1 MGALTVGAHN
11 HSERDKNMSRTRTW
25 ISPIVL
31 LAVLAG
37 GCKKGE
43 TVAGAP
49 DSTGVTAAA
58 TPADSAA
65 TSQTAELQAQKDS
78 LLGATRS
85 LLAAMASIDSATSL
99 AGMKAKH
106 KGEPIKSYEADVR
119 DRTVEALKSLR
130 NTRARLN
137 TISARVKA
145 LGGEN
150 AGLKSQVDE
159 FTRTVAALQSQLGA
173 SQTRADSLVR
183 QLYAANIRIDSLA
196 YRTQQLGYTIDSTA
210 YENHRVFVVS
220 GTADYLIKHG
230 IVNKVGGSRFPFIV
244 KIGQTIRPANT
255 HPDTTLFRAFDM
267 TSMTTVPVDTTKTYE
282 VISAQDLTGA
292 DRSDANGRVFH
303 GPIHITDP
311 KTFWRS
317 SPYLILLVP

>member
-1 MGALTVGAHN
+1 
-11 HSERDKNMSRTRTW
+11 MSRTAKW
-25 ISPIVL
+25 VSPVVALALL
-31 LAVLAG
+31 LAACQKGDKGAG
-37 GCKKGE
+37 
-43 TVAGAP
+43 TTSTSAP
-49 DSTGVTAAA
+49 AAAA
-58 TPADSAA
+58 TPADSTL
-65 TSQTAELQAQKDS
+65 TSQNTELQAQKDS
-78 LLGATRS
+78 LFGATRS

-106 KGEPIKSYEADVR
+106 NGEPIKSYEADVR
-119 DRTVEALKSLR
+119 DRTVAALKSLR
-130 NTRARLN
+130 STRARLN

-150 AGLKSQVDE
+150 GQLKSQVDD

-220 GTADYLIKHG
+220 GTADYLVKHG

-267 TSMTTVPVDTTKTYE
+267 TAMTTVPVDTTKTYE
-282 VISAQDLTGA
+282 VVSAQDLSGA
-292 DRSDANGRVFH
+292 DRSNAKGRVFK

-311 KTFWRS
+311 KTFWRP
-317 SPYLILLVP
+317 SPYLILLIP

>member
-1 MGALTVGAHN
+1 MVA
-11 HSERDKNMSRTRTW
+11 
-25 ISPIVL
+25 
-31 LAVLAG
+31 LAVLAA
-37 GCKKGE
+37 GCNKGE
-43 TVAGAP
+43 TGTTRTADTAA
-49 DSTGVTAAA
+49 VTAGA

-65 TSQTAELQAQKDS
+65 TAQTAELQSQKDS

-119 DRTVEALKSLR
+119 DRTVAALKSLR
-130 NTRARLN
+130 STRARLN

-150 AGLKSQVDE
+150 TELKSQVDE
-159 FTRTVAALQSQLGA
+159 FTRTVAALQSQLA
-173 SQTRADSLVR
+173 ISQTRADSLVR

-267 TSMTTVPVDTTKTYE
+267 TALTTVPVDTTKTYE

-303 GPIHITDP
+303 GAIHITDP
-311 KTFWRS
+311 KTFWRP